1 MNDIAHAALER
12 LVYSSIGGAR
22 FTQGSPIMPDVWIRY
37 GLEGPAPQDLLLLPN
52 WKSTSAEL
60 AAALKERL
68 TAGAAAADPKKAISK
83 AQVAHTQSTV
93 AALLGF
99 EQPLRAA

>member
-37 GLEGPAPQDLLLLPN
+37 GLEGPGPQDLLLLPN

-60 AAALKERL
+60 ATVLKERL
-68 TAGAAAADPKKAISK
+68 AKSPGAADPKAVV
-83 AQVAHTQSTV
+83 AQARVAHTQSTV
-93 AALLGF
+93 AAQLRF
-99 EQPLRAA
+99 EQLLR